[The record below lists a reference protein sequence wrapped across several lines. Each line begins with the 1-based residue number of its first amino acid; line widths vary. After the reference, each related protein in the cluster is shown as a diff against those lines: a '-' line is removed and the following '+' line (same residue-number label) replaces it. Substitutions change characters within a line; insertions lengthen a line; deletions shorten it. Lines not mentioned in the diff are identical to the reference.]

1 VENSVE
7 ENEHKGR
14 KTASK
19 GRAPFT
25 WATRA
30 VYGAATAARLLGK
43 PAGGGTSGGIKQPR
57 QSQANLAKLL
67 RYATNVFSVVDQFGV
82 ILYQSPSLERV
93 LGYSVDELLGRPL
106 AELVHPDDRGR
117 VETFGSDAIPAGESR
132 RIYCRFRH
140 ADGTY
145 RYVDNVCTNLLADP
159 EVSGIVVNT
168 RDATEERLSQKALQ
182 DSEEKFRNVA
192 ESAHDAIVSVDRDGA
207 ILFWNQG
214 AENVFGYQQEEVIGK
229 PLTLLMP
236 ECHRKAQVAAL
247 KQRMSAGPF
256 RSLGEHIE
264 FEGRRKNGEEFPLE
278 LSVAEWNMGE
288 QTYYSGIMRDISE
301 RRKAENLLRER
312 EEFLRFLIERVPV
325 VVYRAEVGSE
335 GRWLYVSPQ
344 IETLLGY
351 TPEEWQ
357 SDPTL
362 WLQRIHP
369 DDRQACLTEEE
380 AVRLTVDEK
389 PEASEYRM
397 MARDGR
403 VIWVIDDAFVVRD
416 SNGAPHYWSGV
427 LYDIT
432 ERKNLEQQLEH
443 QALSDSLTGLANRAL
458 FLDRVEHALARGGRD
473 EEPVTI
479 LFLDLDD
486 FKTVNDSLGHEAGDE
501 LLVTV
506 ASRLKRCLR
515 PADTVA
521 RLGGDEFAILLE
533 STSAESAVALAR
545 RVLEALGEPYSAGG
559 RAMVVRASIG
569 VATGS
574 APAHDAGDLLRNA
587 DVAMYVAKGGG
598 KARMAVFEPGMH
610 TAALR
615 RLEMKADLQRA
626 VTEGELVLHYQ
637 PIVNLGD
644 GALVGVEALVR
655 WQHPELGLVPPGDFI
670 PLAEESGL
678 IIPLGR
684 WVLSEACRQ
693 SAEWQRQIPVARGV
707 AVSVNVSARQL
718 LRPELIGEVED
729 ALVASGIAP
738 AALTLE
744 ITESGLM
751 EEKDVAAA
759 QLEDLRRLGV
769 RVAVDDFGTG
779 YSSLGY
785 LSSLPI
791 DILKIDKMFIDG
803 VSQGPEDSAIAG
815 AVGKLATALGLTL
828 VAEGIESLDQVVAL
842 RGMEFERGQGH
853 FFSRALPPA
862 EVAVLLRNAVSS

>member
-1 VENSVE
+1 
-7 ENEHKGR
+7 
-14 KTASK
+14 
-19 GRAPFT
+19 
-25 WATRA
+25 
-30 VYGAATAARLLGK
+30 
-43 PAGGGTSGGIKQPR
+43 
-57 QSQANLAKLL
+57 
-67 RYATNVFSVVDQFGV
+67 
-82 ILYQSPSLERV
+82 
-93 LGYSVDELLGRPL
+93 
-106 AELVHPDDRGR
+106 
-117 VETFGSDAIPAGESR
+117 
-132 RIYCRFRH
+132 
-140 ADGTY
+140 
-145 RYVDNVCTNLLADP
+145 
-159 EVSGIVVNT
+159 
-168 RDATEERLSQKALQ
+168 
-182 DSEEKFRNVA
+182 
-192 ESAHDAIVSVDRDGA
+192 
-207 ILFWNQG
+207 
-214 AENVFGYQQEEVIGK
+214 
-229 PLTLLMP
+229 
-236 ECHRKAQVAAL
+236 
-247 KQRMSAGPF
+247 
-256 RSLGEHIE
+256 
-264 FEGRRKNGEEFPLE
+264 
-278 LSVAEWNMGE
+278 
-288 QTYYSGIMRDISE
+288 
-301 RRKAENLLRER
+301 
-312 EEFLRFLIERVPV
+312 
-325 VVYRAEVGSE
+325 VVYRAEVGTE

-357 SDPTL
+357 NDPSL

-380 AVRLTVDEK
+380 AVLLTVDEK

-397 MARDGR
+397 ISRDGR
-403 VIWVIDDAFVVRD
+403 VIWVIDDAFIVRD
-416 SNGAPHYWSGV
+416 ANGAPRYWSGV

-598 KARMAVFEPGMH
+598 KARLAVFEPGMH

-626 VTEGELVLHYQ
+626 VIEKELLLHYQ

-655 WQHPELGLVPPGDFI
+655 WQHPELGLVSPADFI

-693 SAEWQRQIPVARGV
+693 AAEWQQQIPVARDV

-718 LRPELIGEVED
+718 QRPELIAEVED

-815 AVGKLATALGLTL
+815 AVGKLANALGLTL

-842 RGMEFERGQGH
+842 RGMEFQRGQGH
-853 FFSRALPPA
+853 FFSRALPA
-862 EVAVLLRNAVSS
+862 EEIAALLRKAHI